1 MGRTCRNNENASKS
15 NLRDGNRREQTPCNT
30 SKHGI
35 RKKDDGHLDALEM
48 KYNMPI
54 KLKSVGHPD
63 ETLEKIDIW
72 DSGG

>member
-1 MGRTCRNNENASKS
+1 METE
-15 NLRDGNRREQTPCNT
+15 GNKRLAIRQNT
-30 SKHGI
+30 VSE
-35 RKKDDGHLDALEM
+35 KKMTAIYDALEM